1 MMPFSELTRLADIRN
16 KRPLLHCISNLV
28 TANDCANLA
37 LAMGA
42 SPMMAEAPEEMPE
55 IERISDA
62 TVLNCGTPSG
72 QKYAACLI
80 SGREAARLGKPL
92 ILDPVGVG
100 ASAWRLENAA
110 RLLREFRPSI
120 LRVNYAEARALMGF
134 AGGEQGV
141 DSPANPDLAWR
152 VNTAKALASAMGC
165 TVLLTGA
172 EDIVTDGERG
182 WYIKGGSA
190 PMPLVT
196 GTGCM
201 LSVCCAAFASVE
213 PDAAAAAAMASVF
226 WKTCSELA
234 ELDTGAQGPGSFRAA
249 LMDRAW
255 RLGPGEP
262 GYESRAFP
270 I

>member
-110 RLLREFRPSI
+110 RLLGEFRPSI
-120 LRVNYAEARALMGF
+120 LRVNYAEARAFTGF

-141 DSPANPDLAWR
+141 DSPANPGLAWR
-152 VNTAKALASAMGC
+152 VSTAKALAAAMGC

-190 PMPLVT
+190 LMPLVT

-213 PDAAAAAAMASVF
+213 PDTAAAAAMASVF

>member
-1 MMPFSELTRLADIRN
+1 MPFSELPRLDDIRK

-62 TVLNCGTPSG
+62 TVLNCGTPSA

-80 SGREAARLGKPL
+80 SGREAARLGKPV

-100 ASAWRLENAA
+100 ASAWRLENVG

-120 LRVNYAEARALMGF
+120 LRVNYAEARALIGF
-134 AGGEQGV
+134 DGGEQGV
-141 DSPANPDLAWR
+141 DSPRDPRSLERVGTARELAKR
-152 VNTAKALASAMGC
+152 LGC

-172 EDIVTDGERG
+172 EDIVTDGVRG
-182 WYIKGGSA
+182 WYIRGGSA
-190 PMPLVT
+190 LMPFVT

-213 PDAAAAAAMASVF
+213 PDTAAAAAMASVF

-234 ELDTGAQGPGSFRAA
+234 ERDAGASGPGSFRAA
-249 LMDRAW
+249 LMDRA
-255 RLGPGEP
+255 GSMAASEP
-262 GYESRAFP
+262 GYAGHVLP